1 MTAQAVQGSH
11 TQATHHIFSRAYTV
25 RVPTHRLLITRLWF
39 YSLGSHTQATQHIFS
54 RAYIVKVPTYTLFIT
69 YLEGL
74 TQSGFPLT
82 HCYHI
87 LAGFTQSGFPHRL
100 LITRLWF
107 YSQGSHTQVT
117 QHIFSRAYIV
127 KVPTYTLFITYL
139 AGLTQSGFPHT
150 GCSSHGYGFTVR
162 VPTQATHHIFSRACI
177 VRVPTYTLFI
187 TYLAG
192 FTQSGFPLIHCYHIF
207 SRAYTVRVP
216 THRLHITRLW
226 FYNQG
231 SHTLLMT
238 SYQGLHSQGSHIQ
251 AAQGSHTGCSSQ
263 GYGFTVRVPTHRPL
277 IKVLS
282 GLTLLWFPYIHC
294 SSHI

>member
-107 YSQGSHTQVT
+107 YSQGSHTGYSSHIQQGLHSQGSHLHTVH
-117 QHIFSRAYIV
+117 HIFSRVYTV
-127 KVPTYTLFITYL
+127 GVPTYTLLSHIQQ
-139 AGLTQSGFPHT
+139 GLHSQGS
-150 GCSSHGYGFTVR
+150 
-162 VPTQATHHIFSRACI
+162 
-177 VRVPTYTLFI
+177 
-187 TYLAG
+187 
-192 FTQSGFPLIHCYHIF
+192 
-207 SRAYTVRVP
+207 

-294 SSHI
+294 SSHIQQGLHSQGSHTCCSSQAYQVDEAKEKNKQESIFQTLSIHRPLCQTFLAAC